1 MWNHLPVSIGVQLVC
16 WALGRWLAVP
26 TRGAI
31 WLGCFAGSA
40 VCIMREI
47 TQREYQW
54 IEQFGAGRRANMPG
68 YAGLE
73 LWEWNAHSLSE
84 TAVAIIGSVLVAL
97 VVSHYAADREN

>member
-1 MWNHLPVSIGVQLVC
+1 MHH
-16 WALGRWLAVP
+16 AR
-26 TRGAI
+26 
-31 WLGCFAGSA
+31 
-40 VCIMREI
+40 

-73 LWEWNAHSLSE
+73 VWDWNAHSLSE
-84 TAVAIIGSVLVAL
+84 TAVAIAGSVLVAL